1 MDLLTPNTGLMFW
14 TAITFFLLYAILYR
28 FAWGPLREALDE
40 RERKIKES
48 LEQAEI
54 AQAKAEQSL
63 QKQEEIIKKAR
74 EEAQALVEKSKKT
87 AETMRE
93 EMIKKARQEADGL
106 LERAKNDISLEREK
120 AITEI
125 KRLSVE
131 LSIAATTKAIGK
143 ALSPKDH
150 EDLILQSMQ
159 EMGDVN

>member
-1 MDLLTPNTGLMFW
+1 MDGGGGNTGLMFW
-14 TAITFFLLYAILYR
+14 TAVTFLILYIILYR

-40 RERKIKES
+40 REKKIKES

-54 AQAKAEQSL
+54 AQAKAAESL
-63 QKQEEIIKKAR
+63 QKQEEVIAQAR
-74 EEAQALVEKSKKT
+74 DEAQALIAKAKST
-87 AETMRE
+87 AESMRE
-93 EMIKKARQEADGL
+93 EIVRKARQEAEAQ
-106 LERAKNDISLEREK
+106 LERAKKEISVEREK
-120 AITEI
+120 AISEI
-125 KRLSVE
+125 KRLSIE

>member
-14 TAITFFLLYAILYR
+14 TTITFFILYAILYR

-54 AQAKAEQSL
+54 AQAKAESSL
-63 QKQEEIIKKAR
+63 QKQEEIIAKAR
-74 EEAQALVEKSKKT
+74 EEAQALIEKGKST
-87 AETMRE
+87 AETLRE
-93 EMIKKARQEADGL
+93 DIVKKARQEAENL
-106 LERAKNDISLEREK
+106 LERAKSDINLEREK

-125 KRLSVE
+125 KKLAVE

-150 EDLILQSMQ
+150 EELILQSMQ
-159 EMGDVN
+159 EMGEVN